1 MRIQQRYTQ
10 ISSGSTL
17 TISAVISNHTAKSIS
32 YRPILYCTPFQ
43 QITTQQPEIVVA
55 AGDSALL
62 TATMYIP
69 RSTSADKNYL
79 ITWKAISTDHILTDS
94 TTISLTPVNRISL
107 QVLEPDIY
115 LLSGK
120 NEADVSLKCSNTGN
134 ISQKVTIAVTDPL
147 QSQKELTLSTLT
159 VNGFSDTIVH
169 FRIRIPHAL
178 MANTRNQLRITGQNA
193 NNDII
198 ATLPVTVYNVSN
210 QRNYAADLSPEGNA
224 TGPGHTVAIYSRM
237 TGSDYHYLE
246 ALAGGQADLTENK
259 KLRYQADARY
269 FTHAKTWMLTNTFI
283 NYQNPACD
291 LTAGSI
297 FRSYEMM
304 LSGRGAAAILTP
316 DTLFKFEAG
325 YVNGNYNLIGSFTG
339 SNNEFYT
346 PYNAY
351 FLHTSFHLSDAVNG
365 NAQFIFQQ
373 NPEERKDDV
382 LGGGSVGWQSPN
394 GKHQMEGGA
403 YTSYSTTQEYEHDS
417 KNARGFAGAFNYTYI
432 GKRWQGISINY
443 YSTPFYAG
451 VRKGVLNLD
460 QKIIFTPSGGQ
471 PWYIRYSQFGATP
484 QYISP
489 VYKGYYDNY
498 FLRTLELGTTK
509 VLNEHWQL
517 GLKPYYYEEHTEY
530 SNGFGMISPSLQS
543 VRLSG
548 DLRYQGQNGQL
559 FWITADMG
567 VNKGNTAVYTNFF
580 AFRIYSGL
588 TYKHFLLN
596 AFIQHGPYL
605 AGEMNQYVLPGKKYQ
620 LISISPGY
628 SGHLF
633 HNRLSFQVFDYIT
646 YQSSFNRLYNNLSVN
661 TIYRVSP
668 RLTLEAGYNRIYGG
682 FGEQINGIDIGVR
695 KQFGGNKV
703 PLNTIGTLDIFL
715 FEDDN
720 SNYSLD
726 PGEHPARN
734 VMVRI
739 NQEVF
744 VTGNEGRITFKN
756 LPNGP
761 VKISILSAGGY
772 FTSDRV
778 ISVNGKTHIQI
789 PLHKIG
795 VIQGHVMLQKESL
808 SYSTDESVA
817 AIAVTAKDPT
827 GKIFM
832 ARTNENGIFTLYAPS
847 NTYTITVD
855 AGSLPEKYQYVEPPQ
870 QITLTTSTPVKVGL
884 HIQVQKR
891 PVKVKRFGNST
902 AKN

>member
-1 MRIQQRYTQ
+1 MAI
-10 ISSGSTL
+10 
-17 TISAVISNHTAKSIS
+17 ISNHTAKSIS
-32 YRPILYCTPFQ
+32 YRPILYCAPFQ
-43 QITTQQPEIVVA
+43 QITSQQPEVVIA

-62 TATMYIP
+62 TATIYIP
-69 RSTSADKNYL
+69 RGAAADKNYL
-79 ITWKAISTDHILTDS
+79 ITWKAISTDHTLMDS
-94 TTISLTPVNRISL
+94 TTISLTPINRISL

-134 ISQKVTIAVTDPL
+134 ISQKVTITVTDPL
-147 QSQKELTLSTLT
+147 QPQKELTLSTLT
-159 VNGFSDTIVH
+159 VNSFSDTILH
-169 FRIRIPHAL
+169 FRIRIPGAL
-178 MANTRNQLRITGQNA
+178 MANTRNQLRITGKNS

-198 ATLPVTVYNVSN
+198 TTLPVTIYNVSN
-210 QRNYAADLSPEGNA
+210 QRNYAADQSLDGNV
-224 TGPGHTVAIYSRM
+224 TGPGHTAAIYSRM

-246 ALAGGQADLTENK
+246 ALAGGQANLTETK
-259 KLRYQADARY
+259 TLRYQADARY
-269 FTHAKTWMLTNTFI
+269 FTRSQTWMLTNTFI
-283 NYQNPACD
+283 NYQSPACD

-304 LSGRGAAAILTP
+304 LSGRGAVAVLTP

-325 YVNGNYNLIGSFTG
+325 YVNGNYNLVSSFTG
-339 SNNEFYT
+339 NNNEFYT

-351 FLHTSFHLSDAVNG
+351 FLHTATHFSDALNG

-373 NPEERKDDV
+373 NPQELKDDI
-382 LGGGSVGWQSPN
+382 LGGGSLGWQSQD

-403 YTSYSTTQEYEHDS
+403 YTSYSTTQEYEHDG
-417 KNARGFAGAFNYTYI
+417 KNARGYAGTFNYTYI
-432 GKRWQGISINY
+432 GKRWQGVSINY

-451 VRKGVLNLD
+451 TRKGVLNLD
-460 QKIIFTPSGGQ
+460 QKIIFTPGGGQ
-471 PWYIRYSQFGATP
+471 PWYIHYSQFGANP
-484 QYISP
+484 RYISP
-489 VYKGYYDNY
+489 VYKGYYENY
-498 FLRTLELGTTK
+498 SLRTLELGTTK
-509 VLNEHWQL
+509 ALNEHWQL

-530 SNGFGMISPSLQS
+530 NNGFSTISPNLQS
-543 VRLSG
+543 IRISG

-559 FWITADMG
+559 FWITADIG
-567 VNKGNTAVYTNFF
+567 FNKGNTTAYTNFF

-605 AGEMNQYVLPGKKYQ
+605 AGEMNQYLLPGKKYQ

-628 SGHLF
+628 SGRLF
-633 HNRLSFQVFDYIT
+633 RNRLFFQVFDYIT
-646 YQSSFNRLYNNLSVN
+646 YQSSFERLYNNLSVN
-661 TIYRVSP
+661 TTYRLSS

-682 FGEQINGIDIGVR
+682 LGEQINGIDIGIR
-695 KQFGGNKV
+695 KQFGSSKAALTTN
-703 PLNTIGTLDIFL
+703 GTLDIFF
-715 FEDDN
+715 FEDNN
-720 SNYSLD
+720 SNYLFD

-761 VKISILSAGGY
+761 AKISILSAGGY
-772 FTSDRV
+772 FASDSI
-778 ISVNGKTHIQI
+778 ISVNGKTQIQI

-795 VIQGHVMLQKESL
+795 VIQGHVMLEKESL

-817 AIAVTAKDPT
+817 AITITAKDPT
-827 GKIFM
+827 GRIFV

-855 AGSLPEKYQYVEPPQ
+855 PQGLPEKYQYIEPPQ
-870 QITLTTSTPVKVGL
+870 QITLTTSTPVKIGL
-884 HIQVQKR
+884 RIQVQKR
-891 PVKVKRFGNST
+891 PVKVKKFGSST